1 MPMLNDQ
8 QPQGLNDIFGGL
20 SMLPGQMADEQS
32 RRASMNSDLNQMGFL
47 QDYTQNEAM
56 NPLRVQNQQLTNQGL
71 AGGLPGIFADSRSRT
86 VKANVDEATQSS
98 NIDKTN
104 ASNYKFKD
112 DAEAEKVGQFGGML
126 GELATMAESG
136 VMHPSIQGL
145 PPEVQGMMRTPEG
158 RKQLRAMSDDLIKRS
173 ASYQK
178 AQMMQTFMD
187 GREKEKTAR
196 ALAVQQMRSQ
206 SAQAI
211 ASAKQQAVSSKD
223 PTNLQGLATRYMQ
236 MANAE
241 TDQETKAEL
250 LQQANA
256 AYQAYVEAGQAIRA
270 AGDPSA
276 VDPSA
281 ATGLPRK
288 GPPKVPT
295 MPVPPPKAATGTPKF
310 VGKDMD
316 AYNWAM
322 ANKNDP
328 RSKTILQKLGVQ

>member
-1 MPMLNDQ
+1 MLNEQ
-8 QPQGLNDIFGGL
+8 QPQGLNDIFGSM

-32 RRASMNSDLNQMGFL
+32 RRATMNSGLNQAGFL

-56 NPLRVQNQQLTNQGL
+56 NPLRVQNQGLTNQTL
-71 AGGLPGIFADSRSRT
+71 EAQLPGIFEDNRIKRT
-86 VKANVDEATQSS
+86 AANLGEATYDS
-98 NIDKTN
+98 NVAKTN
-104 ASNYKFKD
+104 SSNYKFKD

-136 VMHPSIQGL
+136 VIHPSIQGL
-145 PPEVQGMMRTPEG
+145 PPEIQGMMRTPEG

-173 ASYQK
+173 AGYQK

-211 ASAKQQAVSSKD
+211 ASAKQQAVASKD

-241 TDQETKAEL
+241 TDPETRAEL

-270 AGDPSA
+270 AGDPFAVNPSA
-276 VDPSA
+276 V
-281 ATGLPRK
+281 TGLPPK
-288 GPPKVPT
+288 GPAKVPT
-295 MPVPPPKAATGTPKF
+295 MPVPPPKAAPAAK
-310 VGKDMD
+310 GKPGSSAD
-316 AYNWAM
+316 NPIVL
-322 ANKNDP
+322 K
-328 RSKTILQKLGVQ
+328 